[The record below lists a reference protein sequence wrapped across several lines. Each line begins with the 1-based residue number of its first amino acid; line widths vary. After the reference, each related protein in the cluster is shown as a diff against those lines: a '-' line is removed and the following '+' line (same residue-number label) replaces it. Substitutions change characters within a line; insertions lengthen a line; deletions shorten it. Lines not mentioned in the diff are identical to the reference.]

1 MEQED
6 YIKKQIDRLGQVL
19 GKILADLLGFKNQA
33 DILSGIESVN
43 QVFKSELDLD
53 LEEFIT
59 VSPEKFMNTLLETKK
74 FSEENLEKLSTIF
87 FLLAIESNKGNAEN
101 KRVKCL
107 YEKSLCILEHID
119 RISSCYS
126 IERNSKI
133 EDIKTRIHE

>member
-19 GKILADLLGFKNQA
+19 GKILANLLGFKNQA

-43 QVFKSELDLD
+43 QAFKSELDLD
-53 LEEFIT
+53 LEELIT

-74 FSEENLEKLSTIF
+74 FSEENLEKLSNIF
-87 FLLAIESNKGNAEN
+87 LHLAKETDQGNLEN
-101 KRVKCL
+101 ERVKSL

-119 RISSCYS
+119 RVSSCYS
-126 IERNSKI
+126 VERNSKI
-133 EDIKTRIHE
+133 EDIKTRID